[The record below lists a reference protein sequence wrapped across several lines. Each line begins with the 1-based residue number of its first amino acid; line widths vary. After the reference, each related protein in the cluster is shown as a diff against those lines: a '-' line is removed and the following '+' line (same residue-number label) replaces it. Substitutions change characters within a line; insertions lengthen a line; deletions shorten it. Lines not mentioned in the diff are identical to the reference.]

1 MYKANSI
8 WAPKKHDVNQKS
20 FFVVGYAV
28 TKQGLTK
35 HAETTVTAADQKEAI
50 TRAAADLRWQGLTY
64 FKALRVYE
72 V

>member
-1 MYKANSI
+1 MYKTNSI
-8 WAPKKHDVNQKS
+8 WEKRKPGVNQKS
-20 FFVVGYAV
+20 FLVIGYAV
-28 TKQGLTK
+28 NKRGLTR

-64 FKALRVYE
+64 FKALKVYE

>member
-1 MYKANSI
+1 MYKTNSI
-8 WAPKKHDVNQKS
+8 WEKRKPGVNEKT
-20 FFVVGYAV
+20 FLVVGYAV
-28 TKQGLTK
+28 TKRGLTK

-64 FKALRVYE
+64 FKALKVFE

>member
-1 MYKANSI
+1 MYKTNSI
-8 WAPKKHDVNQKS
+8 WEQKKPGVNEKT
-20 FFVVGYAV
+20 FLVVGYAV

-35 HAETTVTAADQKEAI
+35 HAETTVTAADQKEAV

-64 FKALRVYE
+64 FKALKVYE

>member
-1 MYKANSI
+1 MYKTTSTGEQ
-8 WAPKKHDVNQKS
+8 KKPGINEKR
-20 FFVVGYAV
+20 FFVTGYAV
-28 TKQGLTK
+28 NKRGLTK
-35 HAETTVTAADQKEAI
+35 HAEATVAAANQKEAI

>member
-1 MYKANSI
+1 MYKNTSI
-8 WAPKKHDVNQKS
+8 WEQKKPGINEKRFLVT
-20 FFVVGYAV
+20 GYAV
-28 TKQGLTK
+28 NKRGLTK

-64 FKALRVYE
+64 FKALKVYE

>member
-1 MYKANSI
+1 MKTQSAIQQNNSRE
-8 WAPKKHDVNQKS
+8 NKS
-20 FFVVGYAV
+20 FMVVGYAV

-35 HAETTVTAADQKEAI
+35 HALATVTAADQKEAI

-64 FKALRVYE
+64 FKALKVYE

>member
-1 MYKANSI
+1 MYKTSSI
-8 WAPKKHDVNQKS
+8 WEERKPGVNEKT
-20 FFVVGYAV
+20 FLVVGYAV
-28 TKQGLTK
+28 NKRGLTR

>member
-1 MYKANSI
+1 MKTQSAMRQNNSRE
-8 WAPKKHDVNQKS
+8 NKS
-20 FFVVGYAV
+20 FMVVGYAV
-28 TKQGLTK
+28 TKRGLTK

-64 FKALRVYE
+64 FKALKVYE